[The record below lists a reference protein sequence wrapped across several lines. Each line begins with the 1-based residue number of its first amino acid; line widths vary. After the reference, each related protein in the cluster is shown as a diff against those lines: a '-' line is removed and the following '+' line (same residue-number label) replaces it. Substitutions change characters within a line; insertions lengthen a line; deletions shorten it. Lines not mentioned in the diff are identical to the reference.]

1 MYAQRSSVGRGR
13 EHADYETLRRNL
25 TMRDRDCRDQAAAGV
40 ASATPAANVTPSRP
54 NMPSCLEGYPLAMV
68 YAPTQ
73 AFEALYECEQWLEKG
88 TIFKALDF
96 PFKGTRKGR

>member
-13 EHADYETLRRNL
+13 EHADYATLRQNL
-25 TMRDRDCRDQAAAGV
+25 NARDCDCRPV
-40 ASATPAANVTPSRP
+40 VPAASISPSHPEANIPSRP
-54 NMPSCLEGYPLAMV
+54 ESRPLAMV

-73 AFEALYECEQWLEKG
+73 AFEAIYDCEQWLEKG

-96 PFKGTRKGR
+96 PFKGSRKGR

>member
-13 EHADYETLRRNL
+13 EHADYATLRQNL
-25 TMRDRDCRDQAAAGV
+25 GARDCDCRDTAPV
-40 ASATPAANVTPSRP
+40 ASMNPMRP
-54 NMPSCLEGYPLAMV
+54 NDPNCLANYPLAMV

-73 AFEALYECEQWLEKG
+73 TFDSLYDCDQWLEKG

-96 PFKGTRKGR
+96 PFKGSRKGR